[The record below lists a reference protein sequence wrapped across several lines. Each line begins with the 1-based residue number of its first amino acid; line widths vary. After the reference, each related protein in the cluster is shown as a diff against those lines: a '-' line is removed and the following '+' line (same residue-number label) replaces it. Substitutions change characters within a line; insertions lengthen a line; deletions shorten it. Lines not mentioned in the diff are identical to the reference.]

1 MNRPRAARP
10 LALMAAALACVLA
23 ALAGLAW
30 GWAGSPSAAGV
41 PVPASA
47 IAQLTVL
54 ASRAAQANG
63 DGSPQ
68 WMTVVRTTRAKALT
82 SATPGDLVP
91 GADGVRVYLVTMR
104 GHFTAYGSSVPPGA
118 ALPTGEYLS
127 IVVDARTF
135 QVLDFGL
142 SPTPPRIPPAS
153 LGPVTYLTELREA
166 GVSRGSLYH
175 HFASKEALFE
185 AVAEE
190 VETSVGAQTV
200 AAASGSA
207 GPVEALRAG
216 FVAWIRLA
224 GDPVVRRILL
234 IDGPSV
240 LGWERW
246 RAMEEHHA
254 LGLVRAGIQIIAD
267 EGRVRPEL
275 VSTLAHV
282 LLASVNEVALLV
294 ARADDKEAAMQA
306 GADAIDEL
314 LRRLFS

>member
-1 MNRPRAARP
+1 MDGPDADDRQDT
-10 LALMAAALACVLA
+10 
-23 ALAGLAW
+23 AGRT
-30 GWAGSPSAAGV
+30 SAANG
-41 PVPASA
+41 PEAAGQPSTAGMASA
-47 IAQLTVL
+47 TRRQE
-54 ASRAAQANG
+54 AADQ
-63 DGSPQ
+63 
-68 WMTVVRTTRAKALT
+68 VRTTGRGNPGERPNRNVARGEATRGQLVAIATRMFAERGYEDT
-82 SATPGDLVP
+82 SIEAV
-91 GADGVRVYLVTMR
+91 
-104 GHFTAYGSSVPPGA
+104 
-118 ALPTGEYLS
+118 
-127 IVVDARTF
+127 
-135 QVLDFGL
+135 
-142 SPTPPRIPPAS
+142 
-153 LGPVTYLTELREA
+153 LREA

-216 FVAWIRLA
+216 FLAWIRLA

-254 LGLVRAGIQIIAD
+254 LGLIRAVLQLIAD
-267 EGRVRPEL
+267 EGKLRPES
-275 VSTLAHV
+275 VATLANI

-294 ARADDKEAAMQA
+294 ARSDDREAAMQA

-314 LRRLFS
+314 LQRLFS